1 MRVNRQ
7 TYEEFANTLYAHAT
21 FEFESGR
28 DQDGRW
34 RDAGADLLETA
45 FTGTM
50 AWKMQACHIILNLDT
65 HKNGGGKIWQVME
78 WFCPAHQFSES
89 RSQKQEPRLR
99 KLTIECKSPSGK

>member
-78 WFCPAHQFSES
+78 CFVQLINFQRAEA
-89 RSQKQEPRLR
+89 KN
-99 KLTIECKSPSGK
+99 KSHGCGN